1 MTYPT
6 LPVLLQ
12 RGFNN
17 SVYYVA
23 HSSSSSVD
31 QVVMEQVFEFE
42 NGSWIRSGQVK
53 EVLKVSEAEVVALE
67 TDIESKAMDSIYTY
81 NNTLVERRPEAVN
94 QLFVI
99 DSKDNIFKL
108 RQREKGSATAY

>member
-1 MTYPT
+1 
-6 LPVLLQ
+6 
-12 RGFNN
+12 
-17 SVYYVA
+17 
-23 HSSSSSVD
+23 
-31 QVVMEQVFEFE
+31 MEQVFEFE